1 LVEGKDISLMK
12 NRWDDDTFGEL
23 LAQTA
28 LYMIALIFVV
38 MIIVVTTVVVLR
50 WMNVPFIQ

>member
-1 LVEGKDISLMK
+1 MK